1 MERERERNL
10 SHGIPPISPPPH
22 IFRVVFAIGELE
34 TGVASRQS
42 ASYAAPRRCIM
53 RSLCAAPLEPN
64 FFPFLLSSFLPSFFP
79 RKERGSSASWEICRE
94 ESTILEDFGDW
105 DGVKIRRVLELFLNG
120 REGGRRRGL
129 SSVCWCIF
137 PKASTARKQGGR
149 RRRSFQRRRASFQ
162 LVGENTETRCS
173 RMLQFKIA
181 GEHNLPWNRR
191 RVPRRRA

>member
-1 MERERERNL
+1 MIRNRVERERERNL

-129 SSVCWCIF
+129 SSVCISESIDREETGREEEEEEEF
-137 PKASTARKQGGR
+137 STTTSLVSARR
-149 RRRSFQRRRASFQ
+149 
-162 LVGENTETRCS
+162 
-173 RMLQFKIA
+173 
-181 GEHNLPWNRR
+181 
-191 RVPRRRA
+191 